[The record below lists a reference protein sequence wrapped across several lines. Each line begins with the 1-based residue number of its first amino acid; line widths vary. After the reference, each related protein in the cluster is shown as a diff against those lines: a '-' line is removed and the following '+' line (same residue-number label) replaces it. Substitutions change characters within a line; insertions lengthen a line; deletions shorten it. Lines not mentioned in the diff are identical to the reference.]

1 MGTKTIKKNK
11 GTKCIKAAMDRCL
24 DIALKEHKKNNNV
37 DKKLIKILEE
47 AGEFAAAYLMHIGS
61 KGTNK
66 TKEEVKDNLLEEGC
80 DVCLVA
86 LSIVMR
92 HGFTIEEIA
101 EKLQTK
107 MDKWEKQVASY
118 KKTK

>member
-1 MGTKTIKKNK
+1 MKKNK
-11 GTKCIKAAMDRCL
+11 DVKCIKTAIDRCR
-24 DIALKEHKKNNNV
+24 DIAVKEHKKNNNV
-37 DKKLIKILEE
+37 DKKLIKLQEE

-92 HGFTIEEIA
+92 HGFTVEEIS
-101 EKLQTK
+101 EKLHLK
-107 MDKWEKQVASY
+107 MDKWDKQVAAY
-118 KKTK
+118 KKKK